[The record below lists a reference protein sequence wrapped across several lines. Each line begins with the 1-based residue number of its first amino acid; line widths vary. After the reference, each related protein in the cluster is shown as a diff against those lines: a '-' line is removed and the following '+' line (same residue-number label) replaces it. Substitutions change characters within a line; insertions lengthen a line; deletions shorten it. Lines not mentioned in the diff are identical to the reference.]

1 MDSQWCTSFAVS
13 WNSWLKTLD
22 LHPGIL
28 VRLDLV
34 LAAAWNIVQYIAI
47 PIICYVHSA
56 SKRVCM
62 VREKVF

>member
-1 MDSQWCTSFAVS
+1 M
-13 WNSWLKTLD
+13 KTLD

-47 PIICYVHSA
+47 PIICYMHSA